1 MARIL
6 ARCLSHAA
14 GLAGLTRLRGQAP
27 TEVVVTRLDQPQ
39 AAVRTLAAL
48 LSGGERQR
56 ASRFMLDRE
65 PPPLMVAR
73 ARLRQ
78 LLGARLGVR
87 PADDRTDAGRSAANP
102 RSLPAAATRCGF
114 NTSRCGDLAVFAFSR
129 RQRSRHRRRSHSSDA
144 ARRRHRRALL
154 RAPGTRGVSG
164 AGARDRPLGFLNGW
178 TRKEAFIKALGDGLS
193 YPLDR
198 FAVSLV
204 PGAPARIL
212 YVADPTAAARGW
224 QLESFTPAPGFVA
237 AVVAA

>member
-6 ARCLSHAA
+6 PGASPMRQDCGSTSCAVGA
-14 GLAGLTRLRGQAP
+14 

-56 ASRFMLDRE
+56 ASRFMLDRDRRRF
-65 PPPLMVAR
+65 MVAR

-78 LLGARLGVR
+78 LLAARLGVR
-87 PADDRTDAGRSAANP
+87 PATIELTLGARGKPALAPCCGD
-102 RSLPAAATRCGF
+102 SLRF

-129 RQRSRHRRRSHSSDA
+129 SSEVGIDVEA
-144 ARRRHRRALL
+144 IRPTPHADDIVAHFFAPPEREEYRAL
-154 RAPGTRGVSG
+154 AP
-164 AGARDRPLGFLNGW
+164 RDRPLGFLNCW

-198 FAVSLV
+198 FAVSLA

-212 YVADPTAAARGW
+212 YVADPTHAECGW
-224 QLESFTPAPGFVA
+224 QVESFTPAPGFVA